1 MSVWVKN
8 IYSFILDQSSE
19 KRWLIFFSPF
29 TDFTNF
35 ITDQHPWNEKLD
47 PTNIK
52 WHESNHSQ
60 VRIRET
66 IYFFQDTDSN
76 FNPRIRGRIRSLM
89 GVLPLQMKLVEL
101 TCTAWPTLPYSPS
114 GWDSGTWISSQAG
127 SRDISSLNCCC
138 CSPPFTRLVLPPRY
152 TFMINLSGN
161 KINKVLKLLN

>member
-52 WHESNHSQ
+52 WHESNHPQ
-60 VRIRET
+60 VRIRES

-76 FNPRIRGRIRSLM
+76 CNPRIRGRIRSLM
-89 GVLPLQMKLVEL
+89 GGLPLQIKLVEP

-114 GWDSGTWISSQAG
+114 GGDSGTWISSQAG
-127 SRDISSLNCCC
+127 SRDISSLNRCC

-161 KINKVLKLLN
+161 KI